1 LGSSQ
6 SQPCSFVSIPTSVF
20 PYGPKCIKLPCETTH
35 LNTIPGKLN
44 SQLLEHLQR
53 AQYVTPDSKMYC
65 EKVKMCH
72 LAQEIDFSAAGRGW

>member
-1 LGSSQ
+1 M
-6 SQPCSFVSIPTSVF
+6 FF
-20 PYGPKCIKLPCETTH
+20 PYGPKCIKLPCEATH

-44 SQLLEHLQR
+44 SQLLEEHLQR

-72 LAQEIDFSAAGRGW
+72 LAQEIGFSAAGHGS